1 MCPALAARSN
11 QGIALSYSLDTYN
24 FMAPAQNIDCTLPDL
39 ALAIWSVSAMP
50 AGALWRYSVSRKPSA
65 AAVSAMSAHK
75 KSGRRSMRI
84 VGLRQV
90 RPQICRI
97 VLMVEKSFTASN
109 LKGDIQSA
117 PGGNDRALR
126 LLMTPSAVNLLTVSC

>member
-24 FMAPAQNIDCTLPDL
+24 FMAPAQNIDCTFPDL

-50 AGALWRYSVSRKPSA
+50 AGALWRHSVSRKLSA
-65 AAVSAMSAHK
+65 AAELAMSAHK
-75 KSGRRSMRI
+75 TSGRRSMRI
-84 VGLRQV
+84 VGFRQV

-97 VLMVEKSFTASN
+97 VLMVENSFTASN
-109 LKGDIQSA
+109 LKENIQSS
-117 PGGNDRALR
+117 PGVNDRR
-126 LLMTPSAVNLLTVSC
+126 L